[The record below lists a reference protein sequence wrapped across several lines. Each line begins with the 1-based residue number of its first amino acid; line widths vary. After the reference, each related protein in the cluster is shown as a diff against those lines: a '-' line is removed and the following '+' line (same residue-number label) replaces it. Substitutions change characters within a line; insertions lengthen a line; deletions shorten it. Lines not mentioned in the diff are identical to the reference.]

1 MALPTTSPHDRVSTI
16 CLPAWS
22 ACSPL
27 RVWHA
32 MWVER
37 IDRKIAAVEQRQAEE
52 ERARRLRPAPPG
64 WVAAFGGGFEASRA
78 SST

>member
-1 MALPTTSPHDRVSTI
+1 M
-16 CLPAWS
+16 
-22 ACSPL
+22 